1 MLNNLQKY
9 QTEFQQLLA
18 NIQQNEQNL
27 YCVNEK
33 IGNLKQIYSEFI
45 AANVHN
51 KIFLFCLESFNFQI
65 KTFSADYVNMQNF
78 LLLFAHRIICDY
90 AKLYKII
97 VQFYDERKF
106 AKPELKP
113 LPVYNELKP
122 LVSYN
127 LCDIQI
133 LFDELCMLV
142 KCLIDIH
149 DANKIKIDDY
159 IAKSQTGICITNFIQ
174 SLQCDNSLL
183 SDQIR
188 LYLNHI
194 QFFKNNQIK
203 YLIKLNHRIEML
215 KKDIDD
221 EIKLEPAKKQVDD
234 NASIVA
240 DLKTDELNVFEK
252 NAFSNVNYNEVFVEA
267 PIEVS
272 FEVYEKVHEMVPLEV
287 YEKVPEMVPLE
298 VTEMVP
304 LEVPE
309 MVPIEANKET
319 IAFTIENSSVKEPFK
334 KKRAL
339 KKMYV

>member
-1 MLNNLQKY
+1 MLNYLQKY

-18 NIQQNEQNL
+18 NIQLNEQNL

-33 IGNLKQIYSEFI
+33 ISKLKQIYGEFI
-45 AANVHN
+45 ASNMHN

-65 KTFSADYVNMQNF
+65 KTFSADYLNMQNF
-78 LLLFAHRIICDY
+78 FLMFAHRIICDY

-113 LPVYNELKP
+113 LPTYNELKP

-142 KCLIDIH
+142 KCLIEIH

-183 SDQIR
+183 GDQIR

-194 QFFKNNQIK
+194 QFFKNNQTK
-203 YLIKLNHRIEML
+203 YLLKLNKKIEML

-234 NASIVA
+234 NASIGA
-240 DLKTDELNVFEK
+240 DLKSDKLDVSIEEDP
-252 NAFSNVNYNEVFVEA
+252 SNIDYNEVSEQ
-267 PIEVS
+267 VS
-272 FEVYEKVHEMVPLEV
+272 EQVLEKVPLEV
-287 YEKVPEMVPLE
+287 SEKVPLI
-298 VTEMVP
+298 T
-304 LEVPE
+304 
-309 MVPIEANKET
+309 ET
-319 IAFTIENSSVKEPFK
+319 ITFTIENTSVKEPLK
-334 KKRAL
+334 KKRVL

>member
-18 NIQQNEQNL
+18 NIQLNEQNL

-33 IGNLKQIYSEFI
+33 IGNLKQIYGEFI
-45 AANVHN
+45 ASNMHN

-65 KTFSADYVNMQNF
+65 KTFSVDSANMQNF
-78 LLLFAHRIICDY
+78 LLMFAHRIICDY

-113 LPVYNELKP
+113 LPAFNELKP

-127 LCDIQI
+127 LCDIQR

-142 KCLIDIH
+142 KCLIEIH

-183 SDQIR
+183 TS
-188 LYLNHI
+188 NG
-194 QFFKNNQIK
+194 
-203 YLIKLNHRIEML
+203 
-215 KKDIDD
+215 
-221 EIKLEPAKKQVDD
+221 
-234 NASIVA
+234 
-240 DLKTDELNVFEK
+240 T
-252 NAFSNVNYNEVFVEA
+252 FS
-267 PIEVS
+267 
-272 FEVYEKVHEMVPLEV
+272 
-287 YEKVPEMVPLE
+287 
-298 VTEMVP
+298 
-304 LEVPE
+304 
-309 MVPIEANKET
+309 
-319 IAFTIENSSVKEPFK
+319 
-334 KKRAL
+334 
-339 KKMYV
+339 